1 MPLIPELGG
10 NCRWVSGQPSLH
22 SNPGWHS
29 VMSQKKKKKN
39 TKNFFKTTKSN
50 IKLLARGS
58 FKKHVGKK
66 REGKE
71 KINLP
76 SIPKS

>member
-1 MPLIPELGG
+1 MIPELGG

-29 VMSQKKKKKN
+29 VMSQKKKKILKTFSKQPN
-39 TKNFFKTTKSN
+39 PILNFF
-50 IKLLARGS
+50 ARGS